1 MEKYGIISQ
10 NTLNKGGFMEQY
22 SIKIVRP
29 SASGPL
35 RVYKVELDGF
45 QVGKLG
51 SRSELSI
58 PTSAGNHT
66 LSFIWMGKAEK
77 TIQINIPEGQHMT
90 LINSKLNN
98 WSGKIELEMGNLS
111 QATTTSTAKSFDK
124 NNNSAVVNQ
133 TNLKKKKLHPAL
145 IVLIVIIF
153 IGFIASLGDDSTET
167 VDNNSTNVQNV
178 EMTDEEKAQ
187 TEIEKATTKFSEGK
201 YREALEICNKVTETY
216 PNTETTSNMNNYIK
230 EQYAQFPQYTAKQ
243 LMAEY
248 EANIVNADKEYTD
261 KVMIVSGTV
270 SRIDKTNNDKNLC
283 VLLKSGTYFYAVQ
296 LNFDTSQTDA
306 VSALKEGDSVKA
318 IGKCTGKSGKHFLVF
333 DGENVMISNCLLID

>member
-1 MEKYGIISQ
+1 
-10 NTLNKGGFMEQY
+10 MEQY

-29 SASGPL
+29 SVSGAL
-35 RVYKVELDGF
+35 GVYKVELDGL

-77 TIQINIPEGQHMT
+77 TIQINIPEGQYMT
-90 LINSKLNN
+90 LINFKLNN

-111 QATTTSTAKSFDK
+111 QVTT
-124 NNNSAVVNQ
+124 
-133 TNLKKKKLHPAL
+133 KKKKLHPAL

-153 IGFIASLGDDSTET
+153 ISFIASLGDNSTET
-167 VDNNSTNVQNV
+167 VDNNSTNVQNI

-201 YREALEICNKVTETY
+201 YREALEICNRVTETY

-318 IGKCTGKSGKHFLVF
+318 IGKCTGKSGKYFLVF